1 MELFHK
7 WIYVCGMETKKNN
20 FCRFQIDFFEFCFLV
35 EACIPPRPIAR
46 SMFWEKVI
54 DKYFYEMTQEERE
67 RLYEWV
73 CKNYTYQ
80 EGIKNKNEDCLLFQ
94 ARFSPDN
101 QVNITT
107 NYNGKEETHEAFVW
121 GTRYY
126 ISSRKSIQEEYIVS
140 VNSNKNESN

>member
-1 MELFHK
+1 ME
-7 WIYVCGMETKKNN
+7 NN
-20 FCRFQIDFFEFCFLV
+20 SCRFAIDFFEFCFLV

-54 DKYFYEMTQEERE
+54 DKHFYKMTQEERE

-101 QVNITT
+101 QVVITT
-107 NYNGKEETHEAFVW
+107 NFNGKEETHEAFVF

-126 ISSRKSIQEEYIVS
+126 ISSRRSIQEEYIVDVKHNNIS
-140 VNSNKNESN
+140 IWKKDRRQ